1 MQKQVKENNQKKYLQ
16 CFSQKTNGNQKIL
29 HINHKMDIFIR
40 ITTGKKEKKIMKN
53 KKKIALVMIGV
64 VSIAA
69 MAGCGIKKDNGED
82 TKEEVI
88 TATPTLSPM
97 PVTATAT
104 SAPTATPMAL
114 KDIKFEANDDINV
127 REEPSKEA
135 EIIDSLEKG
144 DSISVSDEKTDPS
157 GTAWYHI
164 TYNTEDG
171 YEVSGY
177 VAKEFVK
184 QIGQTAQPSSNTA
197 STVYNTDSD
206 TNSVRTS
213 SNTNLDRTETA
224 EPASESY

>member
-1 MQKQVKENNQKKYLQ
+1 
-16 CFSQKTNGNQKIL
+16 
-29 HINHKMDIFIR
+29 
-40 ITTGKKEKKIMKN
+40 MKN
-53 KKKIALVMIGV
+53 KKKIALIMIGV

-135 EIIDSLEKG
+135 
-144 DSISVSDEKTDPS
+144 
-157 GTAWYHI
+157 
-164 TYNTEDG
+164 
-171 YEVSGY
+171 
-177 VAKEFVK
+177 
-184 QIGQTAQPSSNTA
+184 
-197 STVYNTDSD
+197 
-206 TNSVRTS
+206 
-213 SNTNLDRTETA
+213 
-224 EPASESY
+224 

>member
-1 MQKQVKENNQKKYLQ
+1 
-16 CFSQKTNGNQKIL
+16 
-29 HINHKMDIFIR
+29 
-40 ITTGKKEKKIMKN
+40 MKN
-53 KKKIALVMIGV
+53 KKKIALIMIGV
-64 VSIAA
+64 VSIAT

-127 REEPSKEA
+127 REEPSKES

-144 DSISVSDEKTDPS
+144 DSISVSDEKTDSS

-197 STVYNTDSD
+197 STVYNTGSD
-206 TNSVRTS
+206 TNSVMTN
-213 SNTNLDRTETA
+213 SNTNLDKTETA

>member
-1 MQKQVKENNQKKYLQ
+1 
-16 CFSQKTNGNQKIL
+16 
-29 HINHKMDIFIR
+29 
-40 ITTGKKEKKIMKN
+40 
-53 KKKIALVMIGV
+53 
-64 VSIAA
+64 
-69 MAGCGIKKDNGED
+69 
-82 TKEEVI
+82 
-88 TATPTLSPM
+88 
-97 PVTATAT
+97 
-104 SAPTATPMAL
+104 MAL

-144 DSISVSDEKTDPS
+144 DSISVSDEKTDSS

-184 QIGQTAQPSSNTA
+184 QTGQTAQPSSNTA
-197 STVYNTDSD
+197 STVYNTGSD
-206 TNSVRTS
+206 TNSVMTN
-213 SNTNLDRTETA
+213 SNTNLDKTETA

>member
-1 MQKQVKENNQKKYLQ
+1 
-16 CFSQKTNGNQKIL
+16 
-29 HINHKMDIFIR
+29 
-40 ITTGKKEKKIMKN
+40 MKN
-53 KKKIALVMIGV
+53 KKKIALIMIGV
-64 VSIAA
+64 VSMAA
-69 MAGCGIKKDNGED
+69 MAGCGIKKDNVED
-82 TKEEVI
+82 SKEEII

-144 DSISVSDEKTDPS
+144 DSISVSDEKTDSS

-184 QIGQTAQPSSNTA
+184 QTGQMAQQSSNTA
-197 STVYNTDSD
+197 STTYNTASD
-206 TNSVRTS
+206 TNSVRAS
-213 SNTNLDRTETA
+213 SSVNLDKSETTESV
-224 EPASESY
+224 SESY